1 MVIDENDGFRKVLEA
16 LAEAADDSGFSTVAK
31 SYAKT
36 LDKTYTDEEIKEGM
50 IKLMT
55 GGSVS
60 PSLGKAIHLK
70 YDHFQPGFECDCD
83 QPKKE
88 NVIQGRFPRK
98 KTQAKKK
105 SIEIPFDPTSQ
116 S

>member
-16 LAEAADDSGFSTVAK
+16 LAEAAGDTGFSTMAK
-31 SYAKT
+31 SYA
-36 LDKTYTDEEIKEGM
+36 KTYTDEEIKHGM
-50 IKLMT
+50 IKVMT

-60 PSLGKAIHLK
+60 PSLADAIHLK
-70 YDHFQPGFECDCD
+70 YDHAQPGFDCDC
-83 QPKKE
+83 QGTKE
-88 NVIQGRFPRK
+88 NVIKGRFPRK

-105 SIEIPFDPTSQ
+105 AIEIEFPKPTSQ